1 MNLRTCFTSYLTHT
15 ARASMQLFK
24 IVFPDS
30 DVHNYY
36 DGFSKKDNLTSIC
49 MCLYKIKW
57 CMQMKN
63 NYEGVCMH
71 I

>member
-15 ARASMQLFK
+15 ARASKQLFK

-36 DGFSKKDNLTSIC
+36 NGIFKKGQS
-49 MCLYKIKW
+49 YKYLQGACIELSGACK
-57 CMQMKN
+57 
-63 NYEGVCMH
+63 
-71 I
+71 